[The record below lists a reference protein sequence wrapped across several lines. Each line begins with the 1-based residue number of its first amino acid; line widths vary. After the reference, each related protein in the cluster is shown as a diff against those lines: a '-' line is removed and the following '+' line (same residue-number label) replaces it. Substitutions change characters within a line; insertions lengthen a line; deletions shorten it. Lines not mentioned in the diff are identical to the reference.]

1 MEPTESPLSQP
12 ELAQKY
18 PLVLNTGTRIQTT
31 FRSQHLNIERLLA
44 IHKNPEVIINPV
56 DAAQRGI
63 VHGEEVLVYNSRGEV
78 ELNMG
83 GGSIYQAESWK
94 KANTNLLTDVENRD
108 YISGFPV
115 LKALLCDVRK
125 RDTGTVNCPHVI
137 VIDGAVSLI
146 SL

>member
-1 MEPTESPLSQP
+1 M
-12 ELAQKY
+12 
-18 PLVLNTGTRIQTT
+18 
-31 FRSQHLNIERLLA
+31 
-44 IHKNPEVIINPV
+44 

-63 VHGEEVLVYNSRGEV
+63 VDGDEVLVYNSRGEVPYYARVTDGIPAGEV

-115 LKALLCDVRK
+115 FKALLCDVK
-125 RDTGTVNCPHVI
+125 KK
-137 VIDGAVSLI
+137 
-146 SL
+146 